1 MKNFLLFI
9 VLLVAAVS
17 ILLLVRFNK
26 ENNDVTRILEQERF
40 GRMTAEEEL
49 QKGEYRIKKL
59 EADLQTTQVKMSRN
73 QEGIDKC
80 KDENAALKAELERA
94 TQQGRSQE
102 DDLRQ
107 GLDEANKKR
116 SDLEVKLREAGD
128 ALREAR
134 DELRQ
139 AKAQAEAAERKA
151 EQQAVAAAAI
161 EAAAKK

>member
-1 MKNFLLFI
+1 VKNFLLFI

-80 KDENAALKAELERA
+80 KDENAALKVELERA

-102 DDLRQ
+102 DDLRR
-107 GLDEANKKR
+107 GLDEANKKK
-116 SDLEVKLREAGD
+116 SELEVKLREAGD
-128 ALREAR
+128 ALRDAR
-134 DELRQ
+134 EELRQ